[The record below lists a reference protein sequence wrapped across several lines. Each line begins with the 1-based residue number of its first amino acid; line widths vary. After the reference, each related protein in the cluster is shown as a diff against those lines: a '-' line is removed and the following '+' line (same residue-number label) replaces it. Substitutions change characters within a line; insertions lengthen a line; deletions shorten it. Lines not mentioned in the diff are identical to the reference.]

1 MSHWL
6 GKEKQHKAWA
16 AQRLTSKARFL
27 VINGVLAWGLPMF
40 LVMGVGPAL
49 FGFPYRVTMTP
60 QPKCYRARAIKTVEL
75 DASVAADIACIKS
88 GVYNDGGLDD
98 GEAAVAGNSACWNT
112 EWNVRAEV
120 VDQRSGAQVAVNQ
133 GVAIRVWETDASN
146 SCK

>member
-6 GKEKQHKAWA
+6 WKEKQHKAWA

-60 QPKCYRARAIKTVEL
+60 FYWVWQPL
-75 DASVAADIACIKS
+75 LWAAA
-88 GVYNDGGLDD
+88 GLFYGLAMWHFCERLYQKHLHDFPH
-98 GEAAVAGNSACWNT
+98 
-112 EWNVRAEV
+112 
-120 VDQRSGAQVAVNQ
+120 
-133 GVAIRVWETDASN
+133 
-146 SCK
+146 